1 MVPSNSVSMPPKINV
16 FTMFRLGL
24 YQMGLGMMSLLT
36 LGVLNRIMI
45 DELKVLPLLAAG
57 AIATHQFV
65 SPLRVWFGQL
75 SDSKPW
81 FGWHRT
87 GYVWLGSILFT
98 SISFVALQVIWK
110 LGASLQDVGWTT
122 ATYAWTALL
131 AVVFGF
137 YGLALSLSSTPF
149 AAMLVDISDED
160 NRSQLVGVVWSM
172 LMVGIVAG
180 AIISSGLLN
189 QPELCGADIVSGAAP
204 VSNAP
209 VDIAQLKATINPAF
223 IKVPAIV
230 LTLSFLATFGVES
243 KYSRFNQR
251 TQAVMREDQI
261 TLKDALKVLTASR
274 QTGIF
279 FGFLLILT
287 ISIFM
292 QDAVLEP
299 FGGEVF
305 GLCISETTKLN
316 VPFGMGTLFGIGGSG
331 FLILPRLGKKTS
343 TKWGCMGAI
352 ACFVAIILS
361 GFTKNLD
368 LLNAGLFGFGLSS
381 GLITAG
387 ATSLMLDL
395 TAAETAGTF
404 IGAWGLAQAISR
416 GLATVLGGGILNV
429 SKMIF
434 PSAAMAYSTVFIA
447 QGIGMVL
454 AVLCLSQVNIKEFK
468 DNAQSAISAVL
479 SNELDG

>member
-1 MVPSNSVSMPPKINV
+1 MSSVSSQPKISI

-75 SDSKPW
+75 SDSKPL
-81 FGWHRT
+81 FGLHRT
-87 GYVWLGSILFT
+87 GYVWCGSILFT
-98 SISFVALQVIWK
+98 TISFVALQVIWQ
-110 LGASLQDVGWTT
+110 LGGSLQADGWSST
-122 ATYAWTALL
+122 TYAWTA
-131 AVVFGF
+131 V
-137 YGLALSLSSTPF
+137 LALMFGLYGVALSASSTPF

-189 QPELCGADIVSGAAP
+189 TPELCGTDIVTGGVASTAAIADI
-204 VSNAP
+204 N
-209 VDIAQLKATINPAF
+209 QLRTAINPTF
-223 IKVPAIV
+223 ILVPAIV
-230 LTLSFLATFGVES
+230 LGLTFIATFGVES
-243 KYSRFNQR
+243 KYSRFSER
-251 TQAVMREDQI
+251 TDAIARDDQI
-261 TLKDALKVLTASR
+261 RFKEAFGVLTASR

-279 FGFLLILT
+279 FGFLLVLT

-292 QDAVLEP
+292 QDAVMEP
-299 FGGEVF
+299 YGGEVF
-305 GLCISETTKLN
+305 NLCISETTKLN
-316 VPFGMGTLFGIGGSG
+316 IPFGIGTLLGIGGSG
-331 FLILPRLGKKTS
+331 FFVLPRIGKKNA
-343 TKWGCMGAI
+343 TKYGCLGAI
-352 ACFVAIILS
+352 AAVIVIIIA
-361 GFTKNLD
+361 GFSSTLP
-368 LLNAGLFGFGLSS
+368 LLKAGLFFFGLAS
-381 GLITAG
+381 GIITAG

-416 GLATVLGGGILNV
+416 GLATILGGALLNLGKLLFE
-429 SKMIF
+429 SN
-434 PSAAMAYSTVFIA
+434 ALAYSTVFIA
-447 QGIGMVL
+447 QGIGMLL
-454 AVLCLSQVNIKEFK
+454 AIYCLGKVNIKEFQ
-468 DNAQSAISAVL
+468 DNAKAAISAVL